1 MRIAG
6 FGNMFVR
13 HLNKKRQP
21 SRTKNSQK
29 REEVEEEVDCQ
40 LSNWLDYAIVQQ
52 QKHFFRAIVR
62 VY

>member
-1 MRIAG
+1 MRRRIRKYVCAA
-6 FGNMFVR
+6 FE
-13 HLNKKRQP
+13 KRQAF
-21 SRTKNSQK
+21 SRIKNSRK
-29 REEVEEEVDCQ
+29 WEEVEEEVDCQ